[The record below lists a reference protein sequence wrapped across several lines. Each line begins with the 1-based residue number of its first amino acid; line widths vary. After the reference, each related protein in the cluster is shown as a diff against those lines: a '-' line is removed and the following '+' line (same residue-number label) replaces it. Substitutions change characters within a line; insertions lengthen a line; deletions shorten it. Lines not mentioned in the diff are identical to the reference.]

1 MGKEKVC
8 NFVAASYITKYNNN
22 ITMGIKKIFLT
33 GLFFAMA
40 LVGWAQNAELP
51 EYDEDNNVYKIKNA
65 AQLKLL
71 NNILGDDELKD
82 IYAEEGFEFVA
93 DAGFEFEQKEY
104 DLAEGNYIWRSNIE
118 LGGNVYGNG
127 ATIKFKSEDLENGGG
142 YATGLFVGVSNE
154 YESITIEGLNIEAT
168 IENNEP
174 QDIPVI
180 GLLICQQYLTNH
192 LTIKSVNV
200 KGTIE
205 PSWENTIA
213 GGLLGYVSADD
224 NASLTIQD
232 CKSEVEIKGA
242 FQAGGIIG
250 SIYGGTTKIKNCIS
264 EGIITSEN
272 IAGGIVGSYFYEKPE
287 DLGKENKLDITS
299 CANTGTLTVTGR
311 EDINEVYMGGIVGNY
326 YNEVEEVPAVPS
338 GLIIDYCSN
347 TGILNP
353 VINEKV
359 IAHIGSLV
367 GRDEDGK
374 MMPVVTNSYVCYGM
388 NAIIVK
394 QTYPYVSHFDDENYS
409 TVYDN
414 VEGAFMPQNGTFVVE
429 TEEDFDKMLLAVMA
443 YNAMGIQP
451 KVEIKGDFDFRDISY
466 EKIEREGEIENNIGR
481 DSMGSIGSSV
491 APFEGN
497 LNADGAKFY
506 NYAVKQNSLMG
517 VVGKN
522 GVVEGISIPNAIVI
536 DNLSN
541 SVEDA
546 DGTKYA
552 AVFANKNS
560 GVISYCSYVGVV
572 SVPNG
577 MEEVIPCLVGENEGE
592 VSYSFLY
599 VTNLDEVKAI
609 TSGVLGE
616 NKAAIIVKGNT
627 GVAKKAGGKQK
638 KIAVNNN
645 ANKLL
650 ALNLDAYFTP
660 EEAELNKEERGFSNE
675 EFASGVVAYWLNY
688 AEAGYTGEYTCRY
701 SQGEYTPEL
710 QSEAQAASDGGAAV
724 HKIVY
729 DVPEG
734 TSISSG
740 AKPFAN
746 GGEEVVITLSQP
758 VKSASVTTGD
768 GNKSATTATL
778 SADGKTITFTVPKT
792 KKPVVMLSAS
802 NNATALTRVEPNSEA
817 KIVVI
822 DGKVKVFGA
831 QGETVVV
838 YGINGAV
845 LHSEVL
851 TSDKVDL
858 PAVPHGIYFVK
869 VGGATKK
876 ISL

>member
-1 MGKEKVC
+1 MGEKKVC

-40 LVGWAQNAELP
+40 LVGWAQDSGFNE
-51 EYDEDNNVYKIKNA
+51 DEDTYFINTVDD
-65 AQLKLL
+65 LKDL
-71 NNILGDDELKD
+71 NNAFLESPNRFN
-82 IYAEEGFEFVA
+82 YVSFVFKEN
-93 DAGFEFEQKEY
+93 GEY
-104 DLAEGNYIWRSNIE
+104 DLKRDNYIWRSNII
-118 LGGNVYGNG
+118 LSGNVIGNG
-127 ATIKFKSEDLENGGG
+127 ATIKFYSTDSENGDA
-142 YATGLFVGVSNE
+142 ATGLFSSVDPG
-154 YESITIEGLNIEAT
+154 ESITIEDLTIDAT
-168 IENNEP
+168 INVSYAKEP
-174 QDIPVI
+174 AAI
-180 GLLICQQYLTNH
+180 GLLIGNLD
-192 LTIKSVNV
+192 LLESAISIKSVNV
-200 KGTIE
+200 EGTIE
-205 PSWENTIA
+205 PFGETTIA

-224 NASLTIQD
+224 YASLTIQD

-264 EGIITSEN
+264 EGAISSISV
-272 IAGGIVGSYFYEKPE
+272 AGGLVGSYSYVAPAEE
-287 DLGKENKLDITS
+287 TQINKLDIS
-299 CANTGTLTVTGR
+299 GCANAGRLFVNPTEGT
-311 EDINEVYMGGIVGNY
+311 ENIHMGGLVGDY
-326 YNEVEEVPAVPS
+326 YSDVDGYEDERDEDF
-338 GLIIDYCSN
+338 GLIIDRCCN
-347 TGILNP
+347 TGGLEYTNNTGESIL
-353 VINEKV
+353 
-359 IAHIGSLV
+359 ACIGSLV
-367 GRDEDGK
+367 GRDQDT
-374 MMPVVTNSYVCYGM
+374 PLYLNLTNSFVCYDQNSLLGQQ
-388 NAIIVK
+388 K
-394 QTYPYVSHFDDENYS
+394 YPFVCGRDNEYYE

-414 VEGAFMPQNGTFVVE
+414 SEGSFRPENTTFVVE
-429 TEEDFDKMLLAVMA
+429 SQEDFKKMVLAVSA
-443 YNAMGIQP
+443 YNVMGIQP
-451 KVEIKGDFDFRDISY
+451 KVEIKGDFNFTDIDYAILRS
-466 EKIEREGEIENNIGR
+466 GEIESTLGG
-481 DSMGSIGSSV
+481 SKLLSIGSY
-491 APFEGN
+491 APFNGTMKG
-497 LNADGAKFY
+497 DGSKFY
-506 NYAVKQNSLMG
+506 KYAANQNSLFDKIG
-517 VVGKN
+517 AE
-522 GVVEGISIPNAIVI
+522 GVVEGISIPNGVVLDDLGKSEKDSDGKVYVAM
-536 DNLSN
+536 LS
-541 SVEDA
+541 
-546 DGTKYA
+546 
-552 AVFANKNS
+552 NKNS
-560 GVISYCSYVGVV
+560 GKISYCSYVGAVYGPDDAENVV
-572 SVPNG
+572 
-577 MEEVIPCLVGENEGE
+577 PCLVGENEGE

-638 KIAVNNN
+638 KVAVNNK
-645 ANKLL
+645 ANKLW
-650 ALNLDAYFTP
+650 ALNPDAYFTP

-734 TSISSG
+734 TSILSG
-740 AKPFAN
+740 AKPFVN
-746 GGEEVVITLSQP
+746 GGEEVVITLSKP
-758 VKSASVTTGD
+758 VKSATVTVGES
-768 GNKSATTATL
+768 NKSAATATI

-869 VGGATKK
+869 VGRATKK